1 MQKFIRIM
9 AIAATILVGLSL
21 LLLLI
26 AYPFQ
31 NWIVK
36 AIYGG
41 YPQLMEGVLPLFPWL
56 DFLFMSL
63 ELGCMLL
70 LIVCCGNKRGG
81 IWLEIIFFVLFVMVL
96 PTISRIVNPL
106 YTVWLS
112 RIGEARM
119 LAHSYVSRVTNL
131 CATPGNFGG
140 SLALV
145 TCGMSI
151 VFKRM
156 SKKLASGTNA

>member
-81 IWLEIIFFVLFVMVL
+81 IWLEIIFFALFAMVL
-96 PTISRIVNPL
+96 PGISRIVNPM
-106 YTVWLS
+106 YTLWMNRLGSAQVV
-112 RIGEARM
+112 AY
-119 LAHSYVSRVTNL
+119 SYVNNITSLCSIPSNL
-131 CATPGNFGG
+131 GHA
-140 SLALV
+140 LAFV